1 MINAQPQAVPEL
13 SDQPFFI
20 IGSPRSGTTLLER
33 ILNRHSRLF
42 IPPETEFFYRLMLQ
56 GLLGK
61 PFDAGQASRFLDSY
75 LECRPATL
83 LGLARTPELKR
94 RLLEDADD
102 YGTLFLRLMD
112 VLRGSCQKPR
122 CGEKTPHHLQSATT
136 ILELFP
142 KASMIAMVRDER
154 AVTRNRLQKPGWED
168 NLFSAARLWKRDSEK
183 LVKLLQ
189 SHGDRCI
196 LVVRY
201 EELVT
206 DTSRVVGQVCEFL
219 GEAFQPEMLNPEADE
234 GSRFD
239 NYYQQSW
246 MAKASRPIDAK
257 SVDAWRSAFLPK
269 ELALINHLQG
279 PNLRYWGYPVETQGA
294 TGGWRML
301 LLKERLRHAVY
312 RVKRKLAG
320 ATPLSRSGS

>member
-1 MINAQPQAVPEL
+1 MTNTQPQTVPEP
-13 SDQPFFI
+13 SDELFFI

-33 ILNRHSRLF
+33 ILNRHSRVF

-75 LECRPATL
+75 LECRPATM
-83 LGLARTPELKR
+83 LGLTKTPELKR

-112 VLRGSCQKPR
+112 VLRGPSQKPR
-122 CGEKTPHHLQSATT
+122 YGEKTPHHLQSATA

-142 KASMIAMVRDER
+142 KACMIAMVRDGR
-154 AVTRNRLQKPGWED
+154 AVTRSRLQKPGWED
-168 NLFSAARLWKRDSEK
+168 NLYAAARIWKRDSER
-183 LVKLLQ
+183 LVKLMQ
-189 SHGDRCI
+189 RHGDRRI

-201 EELVT
+201 EELIA
-206 DTSRVVGQVCEFL
+206 DASRVVGQVCEFL
-219 GEAFQPEMLNPEADE
+219 GEAFQSEMLDPAADE
-234 GSRFD
+234 GSRFSD
-239 NYYQQSW
+239 YYQQSW
-246 MAKASRPIDAK
+246 MAKASEHINAK

-294 TGGWRML
+294 VGGWRML
-301 LLKERLRHAVY
+301 LLKERLRHAIY
-312 RVKRKLAG
+312 RVKRTLVG
-320 ATPLSRSGS
+320 VPLSPSGS